1 MFVRLTFISI
11 LADKKADLEK
21 RYVQEIIPVVKKQ
34 QGNLGIRLLEP
45 TASDE
50 AYISLTEWETA
61 ADAERY
67 ESSGTYKEL
76 VDSLKPDYSGKPILK
91 TYTAVERKLAVTM

>member
-11 LADKKADLEK
+11 MADKKEDVEK
-21 RYVQEIIPVVKKQ
+21 RFVHDVIPVVKKQ
-34 QGNLGIRLLEP
+34 QGNLDIRLLEP
-45 TASDE
+45 TTANE

-67 ESSGTYKEL
+67 ESSGTYKTL
-76 VDSLKPDYSGKPILK
+76 VDSLKDDYASKPVLK
-91 TYTAVERKLAVTM
+91 TYNVVESKKKVSM